1 MRSCCSHIPSYLNAI
16 DQSVLPAL
24 ALELALELV
33 LAWVLVLAL
42 ELALVLVLEL
52 ALELALV
59 LALELALVLVPES
72 ALVLALELALALVP
86 ELALVLVLESV
97 PALVRECALPER
109 KNRTLRNSLES
120 FCTLPPTPCRLP
132 CLYTY
137 QDTLSRARARAR
149 RARARTALLSMPH
162 LACHTPCRL
171 PCLYCQLSTHHQYP
185 NDFEEAQS
193 GRCLRKLPFHQFHE
207 YIPCPQ
213 YPCKPEQIRTTTKT
227 DTWWL
232 GKSRQLK

>member
-1 MRSCCSHIPSYLNAI
+1 MRSCCSHTPSYLNAI

-52 ALELALV
+52 ALEL
-59 LALELALVLVPES
+59 

-137 QDTLSRARARAR
+137 QDMLSRA

-162 LACHTPCRL
+162 LAGHTPCRL
-171 PCLYCQLSTHHQYP
+171 PCLYCQLSSHQQYP